1 MKKKT
6 LFVLSFFLI
15 SYPLF
20 AAGNYDEIFK
30 PLTTVQNILSYA
42 GAAILVVSLIAQGI
56 VMFFSDNMPA
66 LAKKAISKVAIG
78 GIFIGGATAISGF
91 ILPNTNA
98 SVNIFYLEEFKSFL
112 TFIA

>member
-1 MKKKT
+1 MKKKV
-6 LFVLSFFLI
+6 LFILTFFI
-15 SYPLF
+15 VSYPIF
-20 AAGNYDEIFK
+20 AANNYDEIFK
-30 PLTTVQNILSYA
+30 PLKTVQNILSYA

-91 ILPNTNA
+91 ILPNLNS
-98 SVNIFYLEEFKSFL
+98 SVFYLEELKLFS
-112 TFIA
+112 TFVA